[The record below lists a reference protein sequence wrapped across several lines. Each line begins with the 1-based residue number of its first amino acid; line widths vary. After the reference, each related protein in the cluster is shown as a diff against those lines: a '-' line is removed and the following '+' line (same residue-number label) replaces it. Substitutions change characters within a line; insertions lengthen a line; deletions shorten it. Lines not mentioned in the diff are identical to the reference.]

1 MAVAPLQPSPFHL
14 AFISLALLAL
24 IPHTAAI
31 ALVLPG
37 THSAVARH
45 GHGTTAPP
53 SAAPAAAP
61 RAPDVLTLGVA
72 PAITRYSYWCA
83 VFAAL
88 RDVCQP
94 PLCRADSNGRLRWVV
109 VGPHRGSRKDS
120 GSVHV
125 YCVLRTVQSSPPILP
140 RRNAW
145 RATIAAGGDVCR
157 VELGHMDYERSN
169 IDCPPTTCLSYCTE
183 SPEDALQWAID
194 AIASPCGVV
203 GVTSTSGAAPSTTN
217 AALLAA
223 LPLLAIAFLPPPVA
237 AAVVVSSLAS
247 VVRADL
253 SEDEY
258 LRLNH
263 ATCAVY
269 PYDNATGTVER
280 AHPVPDLRAICL
292 RPLCI
297 DADPEERTLSVAYAE
312 RHGRRDDPLRVFCA
326 VHSLEGAS
334 SPSVFFPW
342 RNIWRAHVP
351 VADTDAAAASGD
363 NVCYAELAH
372 VDYREGYF
380 IRYPA
385 GDDHAHASCTEFP
398 EEAVASAV
406 WEHRTMTY
414 RDTVEPKCDMYKN
427 GAAGTQFGEWGVRL
441 RRRPLIAS

>member
-1 MAVAPLQPSPFHL
+1 MAVAPLQHSPFHL

-37 THSAVARH
+37 AHSAAPRRLQASAGARH

-53 SAAPAAAP
+53 SAAPAAPP

-94 PLCRADSNGRLRWVV
+94 PLCLADSNGRLRWVV

-120 GSVHV
+120 GSVHERLARHHS
-125 YCVLRTVQSSPPILP
+125 C
-140 RRNAW
+140 
-145 RATIAAGGDVCR
+145 GDVCR

-203 GVTSTSGAAPSTTN
+203 GVTSTTSGAAPSTTN

-280 AHPVPDLRAICL
+280 VRPVPGLRAVCL

-297 DADPEERTLSVAYAE
+297 DADPEERTLSVAYVE
-312 RHGRRDDPLRVFCA
+312 RHGRRDNPLRVYCA
-326 VHSLEGAS
+326 VHSVEGAS

-351 VADTDAAAASGD
+351 VTDPDAAAASGD
-363 NVCYAELAH
+363 NVCYVELAH
-372 VDYREGYF
+372 MDYREGYF
-380 IRYPA
+380 IRCPA
-385 GDDHAHASCTEFP
+385 GDGHAHASCTEFP

-406 WEHRTMTY
+406 WKHRSMTY
-414 RDTVEPKCDMYKN
+414 RDTAGPKCDMYKN
-427 GAAGTQFGEWGVRL
+427 GAAGTQFGEYDYDADL
-441 RRRPLIAS
+441 